1 MADISRTDM
10 PPADWPDYRAEVI
23 TGVIESSA
31 VLSAFPTVRTNSK
44 LTKIPVLGTKP
55 TASFVGEDLSQSS
68 SIKPTSEV
76 TVTESTATMETL
88 AVIVPI
94 KKEVAMDLRDGAGID
109 AWQIVRPQVSEAFAY
124 AIDKAILFGDGAP
137 TSWGTG
143 LSDRAEAAGNYVAAS
158 NPLSWTD
165 FSKAMAQVEDDDYD
179 VNVVLAHKGV
189 RQKFREMVDDNNRP
203 LYLEQVRGDG
213 FTGQI
218 FGADV
223 TYGNNSGWDRTEA
236 DAILGDRNMVRVFVR
251 EELNVLFSEEASY
264 TDGATLKSAFERN
277 VILARFEMRLGWTV
291 FAPRTGFP
299 FSNINPAGGGS

>member
-1 MADISRTDM
+1 MADISRSDM
-10 PPADWPDYRAEVI
+10 PPADWPDYRSEVI
-23 TGVIESSA
+23 TGVIESSVA
-31 VLSAFPTVRTNSK
+31 LSALPVVRTNSK

-55 TASFVGEDLSQSS
+55 TASFVGEDLSQST

-76 TVTESTATMETL
+76 TLTESTATMETL

-124 AIDKAILFGDGAP
+124 KIDQAILFGDGAP

-143 LSDRAEAAGNYVAAS
+143 LSDRAEAAGNYVASS
-158 NPLSWTD
+158 NPLSWKD
-165 FSKAMAQVEDDDYD
+165 FSGAMAQVEADDYD

-189 RQKFREMVDDNNRP
+189 RQKFRDMVDSNNRP
-203 LYLEQVRGDG
+203 IYLEQVRSDG

-223 TYGNNSGWDRTEA
+223 TYGSNGGWDKTEA
-236 DAILGDRNMVRVFVR
+236 EAIVGDSSMARVFVR

-291 FAPRTGFP
+291 FAPRGGFP